1 MPKGKI
7 AVVGVGAVG
16 ATTAFTLAMSGLA
29 TELVLVDVNQPKAIG
44 EALDIAHAAAFIKPA
59 RIYAGTFEDCR
70 DASII
75 VFSAGAA
82 QKPGETRLELLQKNY
97 AILKQSL
104 PRLQGGNQEQI
115 LIIVS
120 NPVDVLTYAAL
131 KITGLPPQKV
141 FGSGTVLDSS
151 RFRHSLS
158 RRCGVAP
165 RNIHA
170 YVVGEHGDS
179 EVLLWSLAYIA
190 GMRVDQ
196 YCDLACIEPVSRRV
210 LEQEVKNAAHEIILG
225 KGATY
230 YAISLAVKRICE
242 SIARDENSILT
253 VTGLI
258 DGLYGIKDC
267 CLSLPAVINAGGRG
281 RPLELP
287 LAEEERKALLESAAI
302 IKNAIN
308 ELGL

>member
-1 MPKGKI
+1 
-7 AVVGVGAVG
+7 
-16 ATTAFTLAMSGLA
+16 
-29 TELVLVDVNQPKAIG
+29 
-44 EALDIAHAAAFIKPA
+44 
-59 RIYAGTFEDCR
+59 
-70 DASII
+70 
-75 VFSAGAA
+75 
-82 QKPGETRLELLQKNY
+82 
-97 AILKQSL
+97 
-104 PRLQGGNQEQI
+104 
-115 LIIVS
+115 
-120 NPVDVLTYAAL
+120 
-131 KITGLPPQKV
+131 
-141 FGSGTVLDSS
+141 
-151 RFRHSLS
+151 
-158 RRCGVAP
+158 
-165 RNIHA
+165 
-170 YVVGEHGDS
+170 
-179 EVLLWSLAYIA
+179 
-190 GMRVDQ
+190 MRVDQ

>member
-1 MPKGKI
+1 MSKGKI

-16 ATTAFTLAMSGLA
+16 ATIAFTLAMSGVA
-29 TELVLVDVNQPKAIG
+29 TELVLVDINQPKAIG
-44 EALDIAHAAAFIKPA
+44 EALDIAHAAAFIKPT

-115 LIIVS
+115 FLIVS

-131 KITGLPPQKV
+131 KITGLPPQRV
-141 FGSGTVLDSS
+141 FGTGTVLDSS
-151 RFRHSLS
+151 RFRHSLN

-179 EVLLWSLAYIA
+179 EVLLWSLAFIA
-190 GMRVDQ
+190 GLRVEQ
-196 YCDLACIEPVSRRV
+196 YCELACIEPISRRV
-210 LEQEVKNAAHEIILG
+210 LEQEVKNAAYEIISS

-230 YAISLAVKRICE
+230 YAVSLAVQRICE
-242 SIARDENSILT
+242 SIIRDENSILT

-267 CLSLPAVINAGGRG
+267 CLSMPAVINAGGRSN
-281 RPLELP
+281 PLELP
-287 LAEEERKALLESAAI
+287 LAEEEREALLKSAAI
-302 IKNAIN
+302 IQNAIR
-308 ELGL
+308 ELDI